1 MLAKMTSKNQLTL
14 PKAVLKGLRAEYFE
28 VEQVDGK
35 IILTP
40 VNTRAAEE
48 VREKVRQFG
57 ITEDDIADAL
67 AWSRK

>member
-1 MLAKMTSKNQLTL
+1 MIAKMTSKNQLTL
-14 PKAVLKGLRAEYFE
+14 PKAVLEGLQAEYFE
-28 VEQVDGK
+28 VERSGGK

-57 ITEDDIADAL
+57 ITEDDVEKAVT
-67 AWSRK
+67 WSRK

>member
-14 PKAVLKGLRAEYFE
+14 PKAVLEGLKAEYFE
-28 VEQVDGK
+28 VERVEGR

-48 VREKVRQFG
+48 VREKIRQFG
-57 ITEDDIADAL
+57 ITDKDVADAID
-67 AWSRK
+67 WSRK